1 MDNAAGD
8 ARAHDPL
15 NDSIQHGLPLALT
28 VAVRPWG
35 FSNAELSSWLP
46 DLSSLNGLLRWTV
59 AHDRAAAGADVVVH
73 FVRPSTHDRNALCW
87 NCVGANRAMITALEK
102 QRLELVLFAGDANEL
117 PQSRAGFWAIAGQ
130 LPPNAALD
138 AIGRMIGASALP
150 WQASRLA
157 VRKDLL
163 QLIARRVD
171 ASSSDVTAA

>member
-1 MDNAAGD
+1 
-8 ARAHDPL
+8 
-15 NDSIQHGLPLALT
+15 
-28 VAVRPWG
+28 
-35 FSNAELSSWLP
+35 
-46 DLSSLNGLLRWTV
+46 
-59 AHDRAAAGADVVVH
+59 
-73 FVRPSTHDRNALCW
+73 
-87 NCVGANRAMITALEK
+87 MITALEK
-102 QRLELVLFAGDANEL
+102 QRLELVLFAGDASEL
-117 PQSRAGFWAIAGQ
+117 PQSRVGFWAMAGK